1 MFTKISTILP
11 VMKKYENGNGPI
23 KYDILITQHLRSIL
37 DIKLSLMAAEGYKIC
52 LKSGKETAFL
62 GLSR

>member
-1 MFTKISTILP
+1 
-11 VMKKYENGNGPI
+11 MKKYENGNGPI